1 MIVAWVGFASIGI
14 ITARYLKPLWLSHSL
29 FGVRIW
35 FAVRQIQILNLL
47 IVKYNSL
54 VVQIHRSSMLAALIF
69 VCIGAICI
77 FLHVDGIVFVCVFSV

>member
-35 FAVRQIQILNLL
+35 FA
-47 IVKYNSL
+47 
-54 VVQIHRSSMLAALIF
+54 IHRSSMLAALIF

-77 FLHVDGIVFVCVFSV
+77 FLHVDGFVFVCVFFCVNFHSKNMDFIKYSD